1 MKRLIFWVW
10 DNEFFLV
17 LEVIILE
24 VPYIVF
30 GNFYWI
36 WQHKIKPVL
45 YTYIQEI
52 DKVLLL
58 TQPI

>member
-10 DNEFFLV
+10 DNEFFLA

-36 WQHKIKPVL
+36 WHLLPPFVL
-45 YTYIQEI
+45 QMYHQSY
-52 DKVLLL
+52 
-58 TQPI
+58 